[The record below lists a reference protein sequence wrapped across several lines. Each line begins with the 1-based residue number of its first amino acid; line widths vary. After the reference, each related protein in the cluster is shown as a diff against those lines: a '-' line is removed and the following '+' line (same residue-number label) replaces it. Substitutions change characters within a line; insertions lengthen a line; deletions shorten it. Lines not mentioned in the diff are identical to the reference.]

1 MKKDMFC
8 LASYMFCGPPR
19 NSSRWANIFLGH
31 GDRCRV
37 APPFQCLQ
45 VGIMLEQ
52 RLFIDVEIDHPKD
65 IVIHPERKRAL
76 NSPSF
81 FPMSTALALKLG

>member
-1 MKKDMFC
+1 MDHLEIVQDGQTSFWDM
-8 LASYMFCGPPR
+8 
-19 NSSRWANIFLGH
+19 
-31 GDRCRV
+31 GDV
-37 APPFQCLQ
+37 VLHHPPFQCLQ

-81 FPMSTALALKLG
+81 FPMSTALSTKARVIETVTRTPW